1 MLIDIEIISENIFDN
16 ISVEAFSF
24 INLKNMIK
32 EKYLVPIKNQE
43 WFFNNNKI
51 DDFIDISC
59 NIGIY
64 TVYFSNN
71 HINLKIK
78 NKNKII
84 KLPYLSKS
92 LTIKELKNI
101 LSIKDNIYLNN
112 INLLNN
118 KKLSDYQIKSNDILT
133 LSIDNLNLNLN
144 LN

>member
-16 ISVEAFSF
+16 ISLEAFSF

-43 WFFNNNKI
+43 WFFNDNKI

-71 HINLKIK
+71 LINLKIK

-118 KKLSDYQIKSNDILT
+118 KKLSDYQIKSNDILI

-144 LN
+144 

>member
-16 ISVEAFSF
+16 ISLDPFSF

-51 DDFIDISC
+51 DDFIDINC
-59 NIGIY
+59 NVGIY
-64 TVYFSNN
+64 TVYLSNN
-71 HINLKIK
+71 LINLKIK

-133 LSIDNLNLNLN
+133 LNIDNLNLNLN
-144 LN
+144 

>member
-144 LN
+144 

>member
-16 ISVEAFSF
+16 ISLEAFSF

-43 WFFNNNKI
+43 WFFNDNKI

-64 TVYFSNN
+64 TVYLSNN
-71 HINLKIK
+71 LINLKIK

-118 KKLSDYQIKSNDILT
+118 KKLSDYQIKSNDILI

-144 LN
+144 

>member
-16 ISVEAFSF
+16 ISLEAFSF

-51 DDFIDISC
+51 DNFIDINC
-59 NIGIY
+59 NVGIY

-71 HINLKIK
+71 LINLKIK

-133 LSIDNLNLNLN
+133 LNIDNLNLNLN
-144 LN
+144 

>member
-1 MLIDIEIISENIFDN
+1 SENIFDN
-16 ISVEAFSF
+16 ISLEAFSF

-43 WFFNNNKI
+43 WFFNDNKI

-71 HINLKIK
+71 LINLKIK

-118 KKLSDYQIKSNDILT
+118 KKLSDYQIKSNDILI

-144 LN
+144 

>member
-1 MLIDIEIISENIFDN
+1 MLIDIEIISENIFDI
-16 ISVEAFSF
+16 ISLEAFSF
-24 INLKNMIK
+24 TNLKNMIK

-144 LN
+144 

>member
-16 ISVEAFSF
+16 ISLDAFSF

-51 DDFIDISC
+51 DDFIDINC

-71 HINLKIK
+71 LINLKIK

-118 KKLSDYQIKSNDILT
+118 KKLSDYQIKSNDIL
-133 LSIDNLNLNLN
+133 N
-144 LN
+144 